1 MITSGF
7 FESVGTDR
15 PYGVDSFNTFFEG
28 LITPNGIFNNVGG
41 GFAVAPSG
49 GGNLQ
54 INVADGKA
62 LVNHH
67 WVRSDAIEVLTL
79 DTAHN
84 LFDRYDMIT
93 LRWNNTTRN
102 ITLEVTKGTASS
114 ENTRPEPIRTTNQYE
129 IVLAY
134 VCVKANAKSISNL
147 DVFDCRFDSDIC
159 GIIAT
164 LIKDV
169 STSGLYRQFAAHFQ
183 KLADEMKTWQE
194 AQKTAYNEWFDTL
207 TSNLTVN
214 NHLERTRVNF
224 LTTRADGTQ
233 YIDVPDTLGYV
244 DGDILDVYYNGVLLV
259 EGVDYDLMMNEVENV
274 PMIFIYTDVPQ
285 GNMITFYCTK
295 CKVG

>member
-15 PYGVDSFNTFFEG
+15 QYGVDDFNAFFEG

-41 GFAVAPSG
+41 GFVVTPSG
-49 GGNLQ
+49 NGNLQ
-54 INVADGKA
+54 INIADGKA
-62 LVNHH
+62 LVNNH

-79 DTAHN
+79 DAAHN

-93 LRWNNTTRN
+93 LRWNKTTRN
-102 ITLEVTKGTASS
+102 ITLEVTKGTPSS
-114 ENTRPEPIRTTNQYE
+114 ANTRPEPIKTTNQYE

-134 VCVKANAKSISNL
+134 VCVKANTKSISDL
-147 DVFDCRFDSDIC
+147 DVVDCRFDSDVC
-159 GIIAT
+159 GVIAT
-164 LIKDV
+164 LINDV

-183 KLADEMKTWQE
+183 KLVESMETWQE
-194 AQKTAYNEWFDTL
+194 EQKRAYNEWFDTL
-207 TSNLTVN
+207 TSNLTVD
-214 NHLERTRVNF
+214 NHLTREKVNF

-233 YIDVPDTLGYV
+233 YINVPDTLGYV

-259 EGVDYDLMMNEVENV
+259 EGVDYDLTMNEVENI

-295 CKVG
+295 SVIG